1 MAEKYNINDLRR
13 VMKKLLGKNGCTWDK
28 AQTHQSLK
36 KYFIEETYEVIE
48 AINNNNSENLCEE
61 LGDVLF
67 QIVFHSE
74 LAEKEN
80 LFLFDNVVDGITK
93 KMIMRHPHVFSK
105 SIEKTAEYTNS
116 NWDSIKK
123 QEKGYKSNIEIVKS
137 VPKALPAL
145 IRSEKTISKAEK
157 TNLDTLNLENLI
169 KENHILSS
177 KLESTKSMNNLEKME
192 YIGSFLLNLSKI
204 SYFLQI
210 NAEFS
215 LTNAL
220 ETYINKLEDIETANA
235 TVGGTFED
243 TDSEG
248 AKVKKIKGGNFN
260 EQIRISNKN
269 G

>member
-1 MAEKYNINDLRR
+1 MSEKYNINDLRH
-13 VMKKLLGKNGCTWDK
+13 VMKKLLGENGCPWDK

-36 KYFIEETYEVIE
+36 RYFIEETYEVID

-80 LFLFDNVVDGITK
+80 LFLFEDVIDGITR
-93 KMIMRHPHVFSK
+93 KMIMRHPHVFSE
-105 SIEKTAEYTNS
+105 SGEKTTEEINS
-116 NWDSIKK
+116 KWESIKK
-123 QEKGYKSNIEIVKS
+123 EEKGYKSNMEIVKS

-145 IRSEKTISKAEK
+145 MRGEKTISKAEK
-157 TNLDTLNLENLI
+157 TGLESLDFDKLI
-169 KENHILSS
+169 KENHSLSS
-177 KLESTKSMNNLEKME
+177 ELETSKNMNNVEKME
-192 YIGSFLLNLSKI
+192 YIGRFLINLSKI
-204 SYFLQI
+204 SHFLQI

-220 ETYINKLEDIETANA
+220 ETYINNHEDIETANA
-235 TVGGTFED
+235 TAGGTFED

-248 AKVKKIKGGNFN
+248 AKVIKNKGGYF
-260 EQIRISNKN
+260 Q
-269 G
+269 